1 MVVASHCA
9 TQGVVVGDASRPEH
23 EYEKLNYDL
32 MAENNKKT
40 LTDLKLNSLGRCC
53 TLYIQRGGIKAFDM
67 VSCGEKLSAGL
78 ASLRA
83 QRALMTMAI

>member
-1 MVVASHCA
+1 M
-9 TQGVVVGDASRPEH
+9 VGDASRPEH
-23 EYEKLNYDL
+23 EYEKLNYEL
-32 MAENNKKT
+32 MADIDNKKT

-53 TLYIQRGGIKAFDM
+53 TVYIQRDEFKALDM

-78 ASLRA
+78 ASLQA